1 MGLSIKRAETER
13 KARAVAECLG
23 VSLTEAIDIA
33 LDKTWRELAPSQDEN
48 ADRLRRREALFAR
61 IRARG
66 AGDGRDLKVI
76 EAEVY
81 GDDGQPI

>member
-13 KARAVAECLG
+13 KARAVAERLG

-33 LDKTWRELAPSQDEN
+33 LEKTWRELAPQKDD
-48 ADRLRRREALFAR
+48 ADRLRRRDALFDR

-66 AGDGRDLKVI
+66 SGDGRDLKAI
-76 EAEVY
+76 EAEIY
-81 GDDGQPI
+81 GDDGQPV